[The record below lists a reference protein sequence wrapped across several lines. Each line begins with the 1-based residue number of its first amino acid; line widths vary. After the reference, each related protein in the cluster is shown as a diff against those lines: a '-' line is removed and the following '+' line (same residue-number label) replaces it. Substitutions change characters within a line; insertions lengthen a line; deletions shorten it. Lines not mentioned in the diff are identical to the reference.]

1 MKFLGVRGGHG
12 YTAPECARAQGQRLP
27 IPVTRASWHGRPR
40 PWNCHATGTLDYVTV
55 LRGEVVLVVPPALRE
70 PRPRHGLLRSRE
82 PHQGGTGFPRGRRCG
97 RPTWTPTGRG
107 AP

>member
-27 IPVTRASWHGRPR
+27 IPVTR
-40 PWNCHATGTLDYVTV
+40 
-55 LRGEVVLVVPPALRE
+55 
-70 PRPRHGLLRSRE
+70 
-82 PHQGGTGFPRGRRCG
+82 GRRCG